1 MQLCNALTHH
11 FPDIYHKCSQQQ
23 VHYLD
28 REKNRLLH
36 FLSFSGFVVWPEWVY
51 LSEKEMFA
59 EHFLCSIFF
68 LALCILQPQVQKAVT
83 LRVKK
88 KKNTK
93 NPEGNDFQIS

>member
-68 LALCILQPQVQKAVT
+68 LALLVYFATPSPKSFHTAC
-83 LRVKK
+83 
-88 KKNTK
+88 KKNTEK
-93 NPEGNDFQIS
+93 TPEGNDFQIS